1 MSLILDA
8 LNKADREREYRDAVP
23 DLNTVHGV
31 VRPSPPRHPAW
42 MIGGL
47 VAAVLMVV
55 VLLVLLWLR
64 QTDDPAPVER
74 ATPQEP
80 AAVAVQVAMPKPE
93 SSVPESSVN
102 AASAAEQSVAAVT
115 TLPDEEVRALYQPQQ
130 DLQVVQVVE
139 PQIQPALTEPTIIT
153 PTVPRP
159 STVDADLARA
169 LWEESRQEMQQA
181 VPEALLRQNAVPAET
196 KPAEQEPK
204 PLPADLPVEETLAGH
219 SGIPFLHELPVSV
232 QNTIPTLMYAKHE
245 YEQGFVIINKEEL
258 QVGSA
263 AQGGVLL
270 ERILADG
277 VLLSLND
284 TEFKLSS
291 LSSWVNY

>member
-31 VRPSPPRHPAW
+31 VRSPRPRHPAW

-47 VAAVLMVV
+47 VAAVLMVL

-64 QTDDPAPVER
+64 QTDDPAPAER

-80 AAVAVQVAMPKPE
+80 AATPAQIVEQKPE
-93 SSVPESSVN
+93 L
-102 AASAAEQSVAAVT
+102 SVAAPSSTEQPVAIVA
-115 TLPDEEVRALYQPQQ
+115 PPPNEEVQALYQPRQ
-130 DLQVVQVVE
+130 DLQVMEVVE
-139 PQIQPALTEPTIIT
+139 PEIQAALTEPTVIT
-153 PTVPRP
+153 PAVPRP

-169 LWEESRQEMQQA
+169 LWEESRKEMQQG
-181 VPEALLRQNAVPAET
+181 VPEALLRQNTAPTAET
-196 KPAEQEPK
+196 KPVVEEPK
-204 PLPADLPVEETLAGH
+204 ALPADLPVEETLAGH
-219 SGIPFLHELPVSV
+219 SEIPFLHELPVAV
-232 QNTIPTLMYAKHE
+232 QDTIPTLMYAKHE
-245 YEQGFVIINKEEL
+245 YDEGFVIINKEEL

-277 VLLSLND
+277 VLLSLD
-284 TEFKLSS
+284 GTEFKLSS

>member
-23 DLNTVHGV
+23 DLNTVHGA
-31 VRPSPPRHPAW
+31 VRPPRSRHPAW

-47 VAAVLMVV
+47 IFAVLMVL
-55 VLLVLLWLR
+55 VLLVLLWWR
-64 QTDDPAPVER
+64 QNSTPVER

-80 AAVAVQVAMPKPE
+80 AIAPAQVAAQTPDMRP
-93 SSVPESSVN
+93 VT
-102 AASAAEQSVAAVT
+102 AAGSQETLAMVAAP
-115 TLPDEEVRALYQPQQ
+115 PDEEVQALYQPRQ
-130 DLQVVQVVE
+130 DTQVMEVVE

-153 PTVPRP
+153 PEEPRP
-159 STVDADLARA
+159 STVDEALARA
-169 LWEESRQEMQQA
+169 LWEESRLEMEQP
-181 VPEALLRQNAVPAET
+181 VPPALLRQNTAPADEA
-196 KPAEQEPK
+196 KPAAEPE
-204 PLPADLPVEETLAGH
+204 PLPADLPEEETLAGH
-219 SGIPFLHELPVSV
+219 KDIPFLHELPVSV

-245 YEQGFVIINKEEL
+245 YAKGFVIINKEEL
-258 QVGSA
+258 QVGGA

-277 VLLSLND
+277 VLLSLD
-284 TEFKLSS
+284 GTEFKLSS

>member
-31 VRPSPPRHPAW
+31 IRPPRPRHPAW

-47 VAAVLMVV
+47 VAAVLMVL

-64 QTDDPAPVER
+64 YTASDAPPVER
-74 ATPQEP
+74 VTPQDPAATP
-80 AAVAVQVAMPKPE
+80 AQVAEPKPE
-93 SSVPESSVN
+93 VPP
-102 AASAAEQSVAAVT
+102 AIASAPGEILGVVAAP
-115 TLPDEEVRALYQPQQ
+115 PDEEVRALYQPRQ
-130 DLQVVQVVE
+130 DTQIMEVIE

-153 PTVPRP
+153 PAEPRR
-159 STVDADLARA
+159 STVDEELARA
-169 LWEESRQEMQQA
+169 LWEESRQEMEQP
-181 VPEALLRQNAVPAET
+181 VPAALLGQNKAPAEAA
-196 KPAEQEPK
+196 PAAEPA
-204 PLPADLPVEETLAGH
+204 PLPADLPEEETLAGH
-219 SGIPFLHELPVSV
+219 TDVPFLHELPVSV

-245 YEQGFVIINKEEL
+245 YEKGFVVINKEEL

-277 VLLSLND
+277 VLLSLEG
-284 TEFKLSS
+284 TAFKLSS

>member
-31 VRPSPPRHPAW
+31 VRSPRSRHPAW

-47 VAAVLMVV
+47 VAAVLMVL

-64 QTDDPAPVER
+64 QTDDPAPAER

-80 AAVAVQVAMPKPE
+80 VATLVQIVEQKPE
-93 SSVPESSVN
+93 P
-102 AASAAEQSVAAVT
+102 SAAAPSSAEQPVAIVA
-115 TLPDEEVRALYQPQQ
+115 PPPNEEVQALYQPRQ
-130 DLQVVQVVE
+130 DLQVMEVVE
-139 PQIQPALTEPTIIT
+139 PEIQAALTEPTVIT
-153 PTVPRP
+153 PAVPRP

-169 LWEESRQEMQQA
+169 LWEESRREMQQA
-181 VPEALLRQNAVPAET
+181 VPEALLRQSNTPAAET
-196 KPAEQEPK
+196 KPVLEEPK
-204 PLPADLPVEETLAGH
+204 ALPADLPVEETLAGH
-219 SGIPFLHELPVSV
+219 SEIPFLHELPVSV
-232 QNTIPTLMYAKHE
+232 QDTIPTLMYAKHE
-245 YEQGFVIINKEEL
+245 YDEGFVIINKEEL

-277 VLLSLND
+277 VLLSLD
-284 TEFKLSS
+284 GTEFKLSS